1 MYHTTTLR
9 PADLLFDLENP
20 RIPHQHTGQREI
32 LCDLARRQD
41 KKLSVLAEDI
51 VSFRLSPA
59 ELPIVMASIEE
70 AGRYVVL
77 DGNRRLTAIKV
88 LERPDVLKDTIS
100 PTIFEQLRKL
110 SVRYQQSPIEAIECV
125 VVKNRDEAEHWLF
138 LRHNGQNEGAG
149 IVTWGSDEKAR
160 FLAGTGGQVEL
171 HTRLLNFLEDA
182 GNLMRAERQQ
192 VPVTNLKRLI
202 ESPAVRARLGIEVQK
217 DGSLHFS
224 DEATAIKGLLYIIN
238 DIVTKTK
245 VKDIYTKEQRVE
257 YANRLPSDILLKPD
271 APSSTSGQKPVS
283 AVKPTAKR
291 IALARLKQ
299 QRDRL
304 IPSDCILQVSDAK
317 LKRIEREL
325 RTLSLKDYANAATVL
340 FRVFIE
346 LSLDSYVERMNVPN
360 TSVHDKLSKKLEDV
374 TNHLKSAGRLS
385 EQASKPVKLAWQKG
399 SYLSPS
405 IVLMHEYIHNLH
417 MVPSPSDLLAHWDSL
432 QPFVVALW
440 AP

>member
-9 PADLLFDLENP
+9 PADLLFDAENP

-41 KKLSVLAEDI
+41 KKLSILAEDI

-77 DGNRRLTAIKV
+77 DGNRRLTAIRA
-88 LERPDVLKDTIS
+88 LESPDVLKGTVS
-100 PTIFEQLRKL
+100 PAIFEQVRKL
-110 SVRYQQSPIEAIECV
+110 SVKYQQSPIEGIECV
-125 VVKNRDEAEHWLF
+125 IMKDRDEAEHWLF

-182 GNLMRAERQQ
+182 GHLTRAERQQ

-202 ESPAVRARLGIEVQK
+202 ESPAVRARLGIEAQK
-217 DGSLHFS
+217 DGSVHFS
-224 DEATAIKGLLYIIN
+224 DEAAAIKGLLYIIN

-257 YANRLPSDILLKPD
+257 YANRLPSDIILKPS
-271 APSSTSGQKPVS
+271 APITGWQKPANTVG
-283 AVKPTAKR
+283 PTAKR
-291 IALARLKQ
+291 TALARLKQ

-304 IPSDCILQVSDAK
+304 IPSDCILHVSDAK

-346 LSLDSYVERMNVPN
+346 LSLDSYTERMKVPN

-374 TNHLKSAGRLS
+374 SNHLKGEGRLS

-440 AP
+440 TP